1 MRNYSWIVPLEN
13 ARGWAMTSKKKTEG
27 QRVLDRVRPA
37 VITGIGLCLA
47 NYGMDLLMDR
57 LGTNSS
63 KTIANDVAIGV
74 LGALAVYF
82 FLSASR
88 ERDDFESAKERIILI
103 RELNRRIREAL
114 GTIATSALSE
124 ERVARLQGIDEATDR
139 IDDILTDLVSHPKS
153 RNAREAVRST
163 KKWMAGQRS

>member
-1 MRNYSWIVPLEN
+1 
-13 ARGWAMTSKKKTEG
+13 MTSTKKIEG

-37 VITGIGLCLA
+37 VITGIVLCLA
-47 NYGMDLLMDR
+47 NYGMDFAMDR

-63 KTIANDVAIGV
+63 KTIVNDLTIGV

-114 GTIATSALSE
+114 VSVATSALSE
-124 ERVARLQGIDEATDR
+124 ERMARLQGIDEATDR
-139 IDDILTDLVSHPKS
+139 IDDMLTDLVSPAKS
-153 RNAREAVRST
+153 KNAREPIGSS
-163 KKWMAGQRS
+163 KNI

>member
-1 MRNYSWIVPLEN
+1 MCTPFPGSALEN
-13 ARGWAMTSKKKTEG
+13 ARGWAMTYTKKTERP
-27 QRVLDRVRPA
+27 RVWDLARPA

-47 NYGMDLLMDR
+47 NYGMDFLMDR

-63 KTIANDVAIGV
+63 KTIVNDVVIGV

-88 ERDDFESAKERIILI
+88 GRHDFESAKERIILI

-114 GTIATSALSE
+114 GAVTTSALSE
-124 ERVARLQGIDEATDR
+124 ERMARLQGIDEATDR
-139 IDDILTDLVSHPKS
+139 IDDILTDLVSHPRPKD
-153 RNAREAVRST
+153 ARHPVRLS
-163 KKWMAGQRS
+163 KNR

>member
-1 MRNYSWIVPLEN
+1 
-13 ARGWAMTSKKKTEG
+13 MTSTKKTEC

-47 NYGMDLLMDR
+47 SWGMDLLIDR
-57 LGTNSS
+57 LGTTAS
-63 KTIANDVAIGV
+63 KTLGSDLVIGI

-114 GTIATSALSE
+114 GAVATSALSE
-124 ERVARLQGIDEATDR
+124 ERMARLQGIDEATDR
-139 IDDILTDLVSHPKS
+139 IDDMLTDLVSHPKS
-153 RNAREAVRST
+153 KNAREPALVRSD
-163 KKWMAGQRS
+163 KKWIARQGS